1 MVKDKNK
8 STLIFG
14 LALFAMFF
22 GAGNLLLP
30 PFLGYQTGDNWWSSL
45 VGFSFTGIVAP
56 IIATLSILKSG
67 DYFTDL
73 GKKSNQ
79 TLVYILATINL
90 LCIGPLIAIPRTGA
104 SVYEVSILPLIPD
117 AQPVWVCIIFFAAV
131 LILSISRKNIITV
144 LGKFMTPILI
154 GLLLL
159 LIIPGIFLG
168 NLSTENYKMAADES
182 FLLGFQQGY
191 QTMDFLGSLIFS
203 VVIIS
208 AAKRYGYT
216 HPEDKRKVVINAALI
231 SGLCLLIM
239 YAGLFYLG
247 HRFEPTGDHVSRASF
262 LIQISSR
269 LFNNNGVYLISVIMI
284 LASLTTAIAL
294 TAGFARFFD
303 RITKGRLGYQE
314 GVILCTL
321 VSIILAINGVDA
333 ILEYAMGLLNFI
345 YPIILVLVLFT
356 FLFGNMVTSKG
367 PILTAIIVT
376 TVISFIRIFY
386 EWNPEPNIKTILYS
400 LPLVSYQLEWV
411 IPAFISFGLAFMMTK
426 ISKK

>member
-1 MVKDKNK
+1 MGTDKTK

-45 VGFSFTGIVAP
+45 AGFSFTGILAP

-104 SVYEVSILPLIPD
+104 SVYEVSVLPLIPD

-144 LGKFMTPILI
+144 LGKVMTPILI
-154 GLLLL
+154 ALLLL

-168 NLSTENYKMAADES
+168 NLSAENYKMTADQS
-182 FLLGFQQGY
+182 FLVGFQQGY

-231 SGLCLLIM
+231 AGLCLLII
-239 YAGLFYLG
+239 YAGLFYVG

-284 LASLTTAIAL
+284 LACLTTAIAL

-321 VSIILAINGVDA
+321 VSIILAINGVET
-333 ILEYAMGLLNFI
+333 ILDYAMGLLNFI

-386 EWNPEPNIKTILYS
+386 EWNPEPNIKSILYS
-400 LPLVSYQLEWV
+400 LPLVRYQLEWV
-411 IPAFISFGLAFMMTK
+411 IPAFISFGLAFLITR
-426 ISKK
+426 ISK

>member
-1 MVKDKNK
+1 MGTDKTK

-45 VGFSFTGIVAP
+45 AGFSFTGILAP

-104 SVYEVSILPLIPD
+104 SVYEVSVLPLIPD

-144 LGKFMTPILI
+144 LGKVMTPILI
-154 GLLLL
+154 ALLLL
-159 LIIPGIFLG
+159 LIIPGMFLG
-168 NLSTENYKMAADES
+168 NLSAENYKMTADQS
-182 FLLGFQQGY
+182 FLVGFQQGY

-231 SGLCLLIM
+231 AGLCLLII

-284 LASLTTAIAL
+284 LACLTTAIAL

-321 VSIILAINGVDA
+321 VSIILAINGVET
-333 ILEYAMGLLNFI
+333 ILDYAMGLLNFI

-386 EWNPEPNIKTILYS
+386 EWNPEPNIKSILYS
-400 LPLVSYQLEWV
+400 LPLVRYQLEWV
-411 IPAFISFGLAFMMTK
+411 IPAFISFGLAFLITR
-426 ISKK
+426 ISK

>member
-1 MVKDKNK
+1 MVTDKTK

-45 VGFSFTGIVAP
+45 AGFSFTGILAP

-104 SVYEVSILPLIPD
+104 SVYEVSVLPLIPD

-144 LGKFMTPILI
+144 LGKVMTPILI
-154 GLLLL
+154 ALLLL

-168 NLSTENYKMAADES
+168 NLSAENYKIPADES
-182 FLLGFQQGY
+182 FLVGFQQGY

-216 HPEDKRKVVINAALI
+216 HPEDKRKVVVNAALI
-231 SGLCLLIM
+231 AGLCLLII

-247 HRFEPTGDHVSRASF
+247 HRFEPTGDNISRASF

-284 LASLTTAIAL
+284 LACLTTAIAL

-321 VSIILAINGVDA
+321 VSIILAINGVET
-333 ILEYAMGLLNFI
+333 ILDYAMGLLNFI

-386 EWNPEPNIKTILYS
+386 EWNPEPNIKSILYS
-400 LPLVSYQLEWV
+400 LPLVRYQLEWV
-411 IPAFISFGLAFMMTK
+411 IPAFISFGLAFLITR
-426 ISKK
+426 ISK

>member
-1 MVKDKNK
+1 MGTDKTK

-45 VGFSFTGIVAP
+45 AGFSFTGILAP

-104 SVYEVSILPLIPD
+104 SVYEVSVLPLIPD

-144 LGKFMTPILI
+144 LGKVMTPILI
-154 GLLLL
+154 ALLLL

-168 NLSTENYKMAADES
+168 NLSAENYKMTADQS
-182 FLLGFQQGY
+182 FLVGFQQGY

-231 SGLCLLIM
+231 AGLCLLII
-239 YAGLFYLG
+239 YAGLFYVG
-247 HRFEPTGDHVSRASF
+247 HRFEPTVDHISRASF

-284 LASLTTAIAL
+284 LACLTTAIAL

-321 VSIILAINGVDA
+321 VSIILAINGVET
-333 ILEYAMGLLNFI
+333 ILDYAMGLLNFI

-386 EWNPEPNIKTILYS
+386 EWNPEPNIKSILYS
-400 LPLVSYQLEWV
+400 LPLVRYQLEWV
-411 IPAFISFGLAFMMTK
+411 IPAFISFGLAFLITR
-426 ISKK
+426 ISK

>member
-1 MVKDKNK
+1 MGTDKTK

-45 VGFSFTGIVAP
+45 AGFSFTGILAP

-104 SVYEVSILPLIPD
+104 SVYEVSVLPLIPD

-144 LGKFMTPILI
+144 LGKVMTPILI
-154 GLLLL
+154 ALLLL

-168 NLSTENYKMAADES
+168 NLSAENYKMTADQS
-182 FLLGFQQGY
+182 FLVGFQQGY

-231 SGLCLLIM
+231 AGLCLLII

-284 LASLTTAIAL
+284 LACLTTAIAL

-321 VSIILAINGVDA
+321 VSIILAINGVET
-333 ILEYAMGLLNFI
+333 ILDYAMGLLNFI

-386 EWNPEPNIKTILYS
+386 EWNPEPNIKSILYS
-400 LPLVSYQLEWV
+400 LPLVRYQLEWV
-411 IPAFISFGLAFMMTK
+411 IPAFISFGLAFLITR
-426 ISKK
+426 ISK

>member
-1 MVKDKNK
+1 MGTDKTK

-45 VGFSFTGIVAP
+45 AGFSFTGILAP

-104 SVYEVSILPLIPD
+104 SVYEVSVLPLIPD

-154 GLLLL
+154 ALLLL

-168 NLSTENYKMAADES
+168 NLSAENYKMTADQS
-182 FLLGFQQGY
+182 FLVGFQQGY

-231 SGLCLLIM
+231 AGLCLLII

-247 HRFEPTGDHVSRASF
+247 HRFEPTGDHISRASF

-284 LASLTTAIAL
+284 LACLTTAIAL

-321 VSIILAINGVDA
+321 VSIILAINGVET
-333 ILEYAMGLLNFI
+333 ILDYAMGLLNFI

-386 EWNPEPNIKTILYS
+386 EWNPEPNIKSILYS
-400 LPLVSYQLEWV
+400 LPLVRYQLEWV
-411 IPAFISFGLAFMMTK
+411 IPAFISFGLAFLITR
-426 ISKK
+426 ISK

>member
-1 MVKDKNK
+1 MGTDKTK

-45 VGFSFTGIVAP
+45 AGFSFTGILAP

-104 SVYEVSILPLIPD
+104 SVYEVSVLPLIPD

-144 LGKFMTPILI
+144 LGKVMTPILI
-154 GLLLL
+154 ALLLL

-168 NLSTENYKMAADES
+168 NLSAENYKMTADQS
-182 FLLGFQQGY
+182 FLVGFQQGY

-231 SGLCLLIM
+231 AGLCLLII
-239 YAGLFYLG
+239 YAGLFYVG
-247 HRFEPTGDHVSRASF
+247 HRFEPTGDHISRASF

-284 LASLTTAIAL
+284 LACLTTAIAL

-321 VSIILAINGVDA
+321 VSIILAINGVET
-333 ILEYAMGLLNFI
+333 ILDYAMGLLNFI

-386 EWNPEPNIKTILYS
+386 EWNPEPNIKSILYS
-400 LPLVSYQLEWV
+400 LPLVRYQLEWV
-411 IPAFISFGLAFMMTK
+411 IPAFISFGLAFLITR
-426 ISKK
+426 ISK